1 MPLGSAK
8 VGLFGAAGATAA
20 GGQRGVFWAS
30 NTGSVTNVIQ
40 YITINSAGD
49 ATDFGDTTEKMG
61 DTGCTSN
68 GGDDRG
74 VSAGGYNAISDTS
87 NVIEYIT
94 ISTPG
99 NATDFGDLTY
109 RTQYGRYAPATVSN
123 GTNDRG
129 VWMGGANVQSPYYY
143 NTIDYVTIS
152 STGDA
157 ADFGDMTDQFHEA
170 AAMCN
175 GTDERGISFAGYK
188 DAPGAAETDVIE
200 YITINSA
207 GDSTDF
213 GDALGAKAYM
223 GGCSNDTSDRGIAAG
238 GYKTADSPRRHN
250 VIQYITITSTGN
262 ATDFGDLTT
271 VLAQTSGLS
280 NGTGERG
287 VFGGGAND
295 ASGTKQDV
303 IQYITINSTGNS
315 ADFGDLLAVQSAG
328 GTTGLSDAAE

>member
-49 ATDFGDTTEKMG
+49 ATDFGDTTIKFA
-61 DTGCTSN
+61 DRGCTSN

-74 VSAGGYNAISDTS
+74 VAGGGYDHSSSTT

-94 ISTPG
+94 ISSPG
-99 NATDFGDLTY
+99 DATNFGDLTY
-109 RTQYGRYAPATVSN
+109 RAQYGRYAPATVSN

-129 VWMGGANVQSPYYY
+129 VWMSPYYY
-143 NTIDYVTIS
+143 DTIDYVTIS

-157 ADFGDMTDQFHEA
+157 TDFGDMTDEFHEA
-170 AAMCN
+170 AAMSN
-175 GTDERGISFAGYK
+175 GTDERGISFAGLK
-188 DAPGAAETDVIE
+188 NTTGAETDVIE
-200 YITINSA
+200 YITINST
-207 GDSTDF
+207 GNSTDF
-213 GDALGAKAYM
+213 GDALGAKGYM
-223 GGCSNDTSDRGIAAG
+223 AGCSNDTSDRGIAAG

-271 VLAQTSGLS
+271 VLAQGSGLS

-287 VFGGGAND
+287 IVGGGAND

-303 IQYITINSTGNS
+303 IQYITINSTGNA
-315 ADFGDLLAVQSAG
+315 ADFGDLLAAAKAG
-328 GTTGLSDAAE
+328 GTTGLSDAAA